1 MKESGTGGKSEIRFR
16 GPNVMPGYWRAPTE
30 TAAAFD
36 DAGYYRTGDAVL
48 YVDDA
53 DPQRGLRFDGRIA
66 EDFKLSTGTFV
77 NVGPLRMKI
86 VLAGDPLVQDAVI
99 AGLNRDDIGVLI
111 FPRLDD
117 AKKRFGL
124 AAQASAAQVLGHPEV
139 RAFFQALVDRLWL
152 EGTGSANRVARALL
166 LEEPPHIDRGEVT
179 DKGSINQ
186 RAVLTH
192 RAEWVERLYADVPG
206 PDVILPQR

>member
-1 MKESGTGGKSEIRFR
+1 
-16 GPNVMPGYWRAPTE
+16 
-30 TAAAFD
+30 
-36 DAGYYRTGDAVL
+36 VL
-48 YVDDA
+48 PIDDA
-53 DPQRGLRFDGRIA
+53 DLQRGLRFDGRIA

-86 VLAGDPLVQDAVI
+86 VLAGDPLVQDVVI
-99 AGLNRDDIGVLI
+99 AGLNHDDIGALI

-124 AAQASAAQVLGHPEV
+124 PAEAGAAEVLAHPGV
-139 RAFFQALVDRLWL
+139 RAFFQALVDRMWA
-152 EGTGSANRVARALL
+152 EGTGSANRVARAIV
-166 LEEPPHIDRGEVT
+166 LEDPPHIDRGEVT

-192 RAEWVERLYADVPG
+192 RAELVERLYADVPG
-206 PDVILPQR
+206 PEVILPRR

>member
-1 MKESGTGGKSEIRFR
+1 
-16 GPNVMPGYWRAPTE
+16 MPGYWRAPE
-30 TAAAFD
+30 QTAEAFD
-36 DAGYYRTGDAVL
+36 EEGYYRTGDAVL
-48 YVDDA
+48 YVDET

-86 VLAGDPLVQDAVI
+86 VLAGDPLVQDVVL
-99 AGLNRDDIGVLI
+99 AGLNRDDIGALI

-124 AAQASAAQVLGHPEV
+124 AAEATPAQVLAHPEV
-139 RAFFQALVDRLWL
+139 SGFFQALVDRLWL
-152 EGTGSANRVARALL
+152 EGTGSANRVARAVV

-186 RAVLTH
+186 RAVLAH
-192 RAEWVERLYADVPG
+192 RADLVERLYAEVPAAN
-206 PDVILPQR
+206 VILPRR